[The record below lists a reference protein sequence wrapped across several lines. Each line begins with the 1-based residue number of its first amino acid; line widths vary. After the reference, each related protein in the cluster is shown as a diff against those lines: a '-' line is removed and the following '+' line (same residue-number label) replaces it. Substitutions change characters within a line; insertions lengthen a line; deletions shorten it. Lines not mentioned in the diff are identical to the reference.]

1 MYRMEMAC
9 QYQVDILS
17 CGQELQYPTKETQDY
32 TIKVGKKLNS
42 NRRIDTET
50 WQWAAILRKLE
61 RDVGT
66 DWRN

>member
-32 TIKVGKKLNS
+32 TIKVGKKLNRD
-42 NRRIDTET
+42 RRIDTET
-50 WQWAAILRKLE
+50 WQWAAMLRQLE

-66 DWRN
+66 D